1 MFFDLVVPET
11 TYDNESKLGVTR
23 CRGPETHITNIE
35 LGHTYFLVCQ
45 QTAPTSSAK
54 IQNHC
59 EETISV
65 KAWAKKIEHKEVE
78 RESAGFLTLMPMAC
92 CKNLAVFI
100 VEQPMRFGGAPGGG
114 PTLPSHVFGAST
126 GRADAGVGIGMCRS
140 GEFL

>member
-23 CRGPETHITNIE
+23 CRRPKTHITNTE
-35 LGHTYFLVCQ
+35 FGHTYFLVCQ

-59 EETISV
+59 DETINV
-65 KAWAKKIEHKEVE
+65 KAWATKTEHKEVE
-78 RESAGFLTLMPMAC
+78 RESAGFLTLMPIAC

-100 VEQPMRFGGAPGGG
+100 VGQPMRFGGGLGG
-114 PTLPSHVFGAST
+114 PTLPSHVFRASISFRHALAYT
-126 GRADAGVGIGMCRS
+126 CLAQLPEA
-140 GEFL
+140 